1 MLALSLG
8 PLVAGTKYRGEF
20 ESRVKKILDEVK
32 RAGRDI
38 ILFIDELHTLV
49 GAGAAEGSLDLSS
62 MIKPE
67 LARGELQCIGA
78 TTFDEYRKYVESDAA
93 LERRFQPVQV
103 DEPTIE
109 QTVAILKGL
118 RPKYAAHHG
127 VQIGDDAIEAAA
139 ALAARYIADR
149 YLPDKAIDVVDEA
162 AAGAAMHGE
171 TRVDVE
177 RVAAVVSRW
186 TGIPQGTITDAQRA
200 GLLALEEQLTT
211 RVVGQD
217 PAVRA
222 VSEAIRRARA
232 GLKDPRKPVGGFL
245 FVGPSGVGKTE
256 LARALAHA
264 LFGTDDALVRLDL
277 SEYTEAHTI
286 SRMLGAPPGYQGHDE
301 PGQLTEPIR
310 RRPYSVVLFDE
321 IEKAHPD
328 VAAILLQILDDGRVT
343 DAKGRT
349 IDFRHAIVVL
359 TSNLDRDELEA
370 TLRAELIDRIDEIV
384 VFKELGP
391 REIEQI
397 VTLQVA
403 LLAERL
409 GAHAMQLDLS
419 EPCPLVSRQGEL
431 RAGKRRA
438 LRRARDRPSRHHA
451 ALRSDP
457 TRTHRRRPHRARR
470 LRRPRHHRRGSRM
483 THLTRI
489 STTARAALAAL
500 VLAGA
505 TGSAALAQTVPAG
518 TPPAP
523 GRPTANLVL
532 DAMLASARAASIN
545 PTAAQSA
552 SLNSAAAIA
561 RYNMGDINGA
571 RSAAI
576 QALIEANRLP
586 QSQTNIPVL
595 QSTIPQTSYLQTRP
609 FPIAGGSIAALDANA
624 FVAQA
629 RGAVAACTARNSP
642 NTAPATQHLNSAEA
656 DAKAGRYQNVQ
667 TEARAAVD
675 LCASAQQQLNN
686 QPR

>member
-1 MLALSLG
+1 MTTTCEVCRAKPASVRDYALRAGGWVPAEVCAECARKRRRAPLAILGVAAAAAALFGGAAIAIEAANRRSNPGGEPPANPSQPPSQPFADLGKVFRPGGSTLAHYSRDLTEAAKRNQLDPVIGRDDEVERVVSILSRRSKNNPVLIGEPGVGKTAIVEGLAQRIARGDVPQALRDKRVLALSLG

-109 QTVAILKGL
+109 QTVAILRGL

-127 VQIGDDAIEAAA
+127 VLIEDDALEAAA
-139 ALAARYIADR
+139 SLAARYIADR

-171 TRVDVE
+171 PRVDVE
-177 RVAAVVSRW
+177 RVASVVSRW

-200 GLLALEEQLTT
+200 GLLALEAQLGA

-217 PAVRA
+217 NAVRA
-222 VSEAIRRARA
+222 VAEAIRRARA

-245 FVGPSGVGKTE
+245 FIGSSGVGKTE
-256 LARALAHA
+256 LARALAHG

-286 SRMLGAPPGYQGHDE
+286 SRLLGAPPGYQGHEE
-301 PGQLTEPIR
+301 PGQLTEPVR

-349 IDFRHAIVVL
+349 IDFRHAILVL
-359 TSNLDRDELEA
+359 TSNLDREELEA
-370 TLRAELIDRIDEIV
+370 TLRPELIDRIDEIV
-384 VFKELGP
+384 VFNELGS

-397 VTLQVA
+397 VALQVA

-409 GAHAMQLDLS
+409 GAHTMRLDLS
-419 EPCPLVSRQGEL
+419 EP
-431 RAGKRRA
+431 
-438 LRRARDRPSRHHA
+438 
-451 ALRSDP
+451 
-457 TRTHRRRPHRARR
+457 ARR
-470 LRRPRHHRRGSRM
+470 FLARESSAQGSG
-483 THLTRI
+483 
-489 STTARAALAAL
+489 ARY
-500 VLAGA
+500 V
-505 TGSAALAQTVPAG
+505 
-518 TPPAP
+518 
-523 GRPTANLVL
+523 
-532 DAMLASARAASIN
+532 AR
-545 PTAAQSA
+545 
-552 SLNSAAAIA
+552 AIA
-561 RYNMGDINGA
+561 RHVMTPLSD
-571 RSAAI
+571 AI
-576 QALIEANRLP
+576 LRGRLV
-586 QSQTNIPVL
+586 S
-595 QSTIPQTSYLQTRP
+595 
-609 FPIAGGSIAALDANA
+609 GH
-624 FVAQA
+624 
-629 RGAVAACTARNSP
+629 TARVDYDGGAI
-642 NTAPATQHLNSAEA
+642 TVEA
-656 DAKAGRYQNVQ
+656 A
-667 TEARAAVD
+667 
-675 LCASAQQQLNN
+675 
-686 QPR
+686 

>member
-1 MLALSLG
+1 MKATCEVCRAKPARVRDFALRAGRWVEAEVCEECARKRRRTPFAVLGIAAAAAALFGGAAIAIDAANRKNNPGSEPSSSPAPQPFTELGRMFRPGATTLAQYSRDLTDAAKKNELDPVIGRDDEVERVVSILARRSKNNPVLIGEPGVGKTAIVEGLAQRIARGSVPQALREKRVLALSLG

-109 QTVAILKGL
+109 QTVAILRGL

-127 VQIGDDAIEAAA
+127 VQIDDDALEAAA

-162 AAGAAMHGE
+162 AAGASMRGE

-177 RVAAVVSRW
+177 RVASVVSRW

-200 GLLALEEQLTT
+200 GLLALEEQLTA

-217 PAVRA
+217 PAVRS

-264 LFGTDDALVRLDL
+264 LFGTDDALVRFDL
-277 SEYTEAHTI
+277 SEYTEAHTV
-286 SRMLGAPPGYQGHDE
+286 SRLLGAPPGYQGHE
-301 PGQLTEPIR
+301 EAGQLTEPIR

-370 TLRAELIDRIDEIV
+370 ALRPELLDRIDEIV
-384 VFKELGP
+384 YFKELGP
-391 REIEQI
+391 REIEKI
-397 VTLQVA
+397 VTLQIA
-403 LLAERL
+403 LLADRL
-409 GAHAMQLDLS
+409 GAHTMRLDLS
-419 EPCPLVSRQGEL
+419 
-431 RAGKRRA
+431 
-438 LRRARDRPSRHHA
+438 D
-451 ALRSDP
+451 
-457 TRTHRRRPHRARR
+457 
-470 LRRPRHHRRGSRM
+470 
-483 THLTRI
+483 
-489 STTARAALAAL
+489 TARNFLAKESSSQGS
-500 VLAGA
+500 GA
-505 TGSAALAQTVPAG
+505 RYV
-518 TPPAP
+518 
-523 GRPTANLVL
+523 
-532 DAMLASARAASIN
+532 AR
-545 PTAAQSA
+545 
-552 SLNSAAAIA
+552 AIA
-561 RYNMGDINGA
+561 RHVTTPL
-571 RSAAI
+571 SEAI
-576 QALIEANRLP
+576 LRGRL
-586 QSQTNIPVL
+586 
-595 QSTIPQTSYLQTRP
+595 
-609 FPIAGGSIAALDANA
+609 GS
-624 FVAQA
+624 
-629 RGAVAACTARNSP
+629 GHTARVDYDG
-642 NTAPATQHLNSAEA
+642 SAITVEA
-656 DAKAGRYQNVQ
+656 
-667 TEARAAVD
+667 AA
-675 LCASAQQQLNN
+675 
-686 QPR
+686 

>member
-1 MLALSLG
+1 MAAAATCEVCRARPASVRDFALRAGRWVEADVCDDCLKKRRRTPFAVLGVAAAAAAIFGGAAIALDAASRRKDSGSQPGQSPAPQPFADLGKVFRPGATTLAQYSRDLTEAARKNELDPVIGRDDEVERVVSILARRSKNNPVLIGEPGVGKTAIVEGLAQRIARGDVPQALREKRVLALSLG

-103 DEPTIE
+103 AEPTIE

-118 RPKYAAHHG
+118 RTKYATHHG
-127 VQIGDDAIEAAA
+127 VRIGDEAIESAAS
-139 ALAARYIADR
+139 LAARYIADR

-162 AAGAAMHGE
+162 AAGAAMSGE
-171 TRVDVE
+171 SYVDVE

-186 TGIPQGTITDAQRA
+186 TGIPQGTLTDAQRA
-200 GLLALEEQLTT
+200 GLLALEEQLTA

-217 PAVRA
+217 AAVRSVA
-222 VSEAIRRARA
+222 EAIRRARA

-264 LFGTDDALVRLDL
+264 LFGTDDALIRLDL

-286 SRMLGAPPGYQGHDE
+286 SRLLGAPPGYQGHEE

-349 IDFRHAIVVL
+349 IDFRHAILVL

-370 TLRAELIDRIDEIV
+370 ALRPELLDRIDEIV
-384 VFKELGP
+384 YFKELGP
-391 REIEQI
+391 KEIERI
-397 VTLQVA
+397 VTLQIA

-409 GAHAMQLDLS
+409 GAHTMRLDLS
-419 EPCPLVSRQGEL
+419 
-431 RAGKRRA
+431 
-438 LRRARDRPSRHHA
+438 D
-451 ALRSDP
+451 
-457 TRTHRRRPHRARR
+457 TARR
-470 LRRPRHHRRGSRM
+470 FLAKESSSQGSG
-483 THLTRI
+483 
-489 STTARAALAAL
+489 ARY
-500 VLAGA
+500 V
-505 TGSAALAQTVPAG
+505 
-518 TPPAP
+518 
-523 GRPTANLVL
+523 
-532 DAMLASARAASIN
+532 AR
-545 PTAAQSA
+545 
-552 SLNSAAAIA
+552 AIA
-561 RYNMGDINGA
+561 RHVTTPL
-571 RSAAI
+571 SEAI
-576 QALIEANRLP
+576 LRGRLA
-586 QSQTNIPVL
+586 S
-595 QSTIPQTSYLQTRP
+595 
-609 FPIAGGSIAALDANA
+609 GH
-624 FVAQA
+624 
-629 RGAVAACTARNSP
+629 TARVDYDG
-642 NTAPATQHLNSAEA
+642 SAITVEA
-656 DAKAGRYQNVQ
+656 
-667 TEARAAVD
+667 AA
-675 LCASAQQQLNN
+675 
-686 QPR
+686 

>member
-1 MLALSLG
+1 MTARCEVCREKPARVHDFALRGGRWVDAEICDDCAKKRRRAPFAILGVAAAAAALFGGAAVAIDAVNRRNNPPGEQPRTPAPQPFADLGRMLRPGATTLGQYSRDLTEAAKNNELDPVIGRDDEVERVVSILARRSKNNPVLIGEPGVGKTAIVEGLAQRIAHGDVPQALREKRVLALSLG

-118 RPKYAAHHG
+118 RPKYAAHHA
-127 VQIGDDAIEAAA
+127 VQIDDDALEAAA
-139 ALAARYIADR
+139 SLAARYIADR

-162 AAGAAMHGE
+162 AAGAAMHGDK
-171 TRVDVE
+171 RVDVE

-200 GLLALEEQLTT
+200 GLLALEEQLSS

-217 PAVRA
+217 AALRS

-245 FVGPSGVGKTE
+245 FVGSSGVGKTE

-286 SRMLGAPPGYQGHDE
+286 SRLLGAPPGYQGHE
-301 PGQLTEPIR
+301 EAGQLTEPIR

-359 TSNLDRDELEA
+359 TTNLERDEIEG
-370 TLRAELIDRIDEIV
+370 TLRPELIDRIDEIV
-384 VFKELGP
+384 YFKELGP
-391 REIEQI
+391 REIERI
-397 VTLQVA
+397 VALQVT

-409 GAHAMQLDLS
+409 GAHAMRLDLS
-419 EPCPLVSRQGEL
+419 DS
-431 RAGKRRA
+431 
-438 LRRARDRPSRHHA
+438 
-451 ALRSDP
+451 
-457 TRTHRRRPHRARR
+457 ARR
-470 LRRPRHHRRGSRM
+470 FLAKESSSSGSG
-483 THLTRI
+483 
-489 STTARAALAAL
+489 ARY
-500 VLAGA
+500 V
-505 TGSAALAQTVPAG
+505 
-518 TPPAP
+518 
-523 GRPTANLVL
+523 
-532 DAMLASARAASIN
+532 AR
-545 PTAAQSA
+545 
-552 SLNSAAAIA
+552 AIA
-561 RYNMGDINGA
+561 RHVTTPL
-571 RSAAI
+571 SEAI
-576 QALIEANRLP
+576 LRGRL
-586 QSQTNIPVL
+586 
-595 QSTIPQTSYLQTRP
+595 
-609 FPIAGGSIAALDANA
+609 AGGH
-624 FVAQA
+624 
-629 RGAVAACTARNSP
+629 TARVDYDG
-642 NTAPATQHLNSAEA
+642 SAITVEA
-656 DAKAGRYQNVQ
+656 
-667 TEARAAVD
+667 AA
-675 LCASAQQQLNN
+675 
-686 QPR
+686 